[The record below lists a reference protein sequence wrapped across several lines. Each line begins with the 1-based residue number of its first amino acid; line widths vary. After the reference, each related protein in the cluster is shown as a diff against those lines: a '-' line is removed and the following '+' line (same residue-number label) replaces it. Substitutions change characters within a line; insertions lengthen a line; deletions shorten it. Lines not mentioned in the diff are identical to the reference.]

1 MGFGA
6 VLGQSRNTGGT
17 PTTST
22 GKRTARFSIGTST
35 NGWTANDCDYLCDG
49 TDDQVE
55 INAAIQALPSG
66 GGEIVILDGTYNIN
80 ATISI
85 NIDNVTLRGNGNNT
99 VLVRCF
105 NNSDFNIGVISVTST
120 NGNCIIS
127 DLRINGSSNYVSS
140 YNSGIV
146 INSNNVFVSNIYI
159 YDVYKNSINIG
170 IDIIG
175 NYNKIKNC
183 YINYSTSYYGISI
196 EGNDNKISNN
206 TLISVGYGIRIQ
218 GDGSIVSNNFCENNS
233 YYGINPSNVNKLLIV
248 GNVIIDANRSGINCL
263 QCHQSILS
271 NNCIIKGTGNS
282 SDYTSS
288 QYSIYLNYC
297 TSNLISSN
305 LILGKNGIDNNGSG
319 NTWVN
324 NKYN

>member
-6 VLGQSRNTGGT
+6 VLGQSRNAGST

-66 GGEIVILDGTYNIN
+66 GGEIVILDGTYNIS
-80 ATISI
+80 ATINIS
-85 NIDNVTLRGNGNNT
+85 IDNVTLNGNGSNT

-127 DLRINGSSNYVSS
+127 NLRINGSSNYVSY

-146 INSNNVFVSNIYI
+146 INSNNVSVSNIYI
-159 YDVYKNSINIG
+159 YDVYRNSINIG
-170 IDIIG
+170 IDING
-175 NYNKIKNC
+175 NNNEIKNC
-183 YINYSTSYYGISI
+183 YINYSTLYYGISI

-206 TLISVGYGIRIQ
+206 TLISVAYGIRVQ

-233 YYGINPSNVNKLLIV
+233 YCGISSSSVNKLLIV
-248 GNVIIDANRSGINCL
+248 GNVIIDAGNYGITCSRCL
-263 QCHQSILS
+263 QSILS